1 MYDIFKLLTS
11 SAFGILMMG
20 IGLTYLLVP
29 YDTLKKR
36 MPKLKSPKV
45 IKIAGVILVLLG
57 VMMIIL
63 GIQNV
68 V

>member
-11 SAFGILMMG
+11 SACGILFIG

-29 YDTLKKR
+29 YDTLKKK
-36 MPKLKSPKV
+36 MPKLKAPKA
-45 IKIAGVILVLLG
+45 IKISGVFLVLFGVII
-57 VMMIIL
+57 IIL

-68 V
+68 I

>member
-29 YDTLKKR
+29 YDTLKKK
-36 MPKLKSPKV
+36 MPRLKSPKV
-45 IKIAGVILVLLG
+45 IKTIGVILVLLG
-57 VMMIIL
+57 VMTIIL
-63 GIQNV
+63 GIQNMV
-68 V
+68 

>member
-11 SAFGILMMG
+11 SACGILFIG

-29 YDTLKKR
+29 YDTLKKK
-36 MPKLKSPKV
+36 MPKLKAPKV
-45 IKIAGVILVLLG
+45 IKISGVFLVLFGVII
-57 VMMIIL
+57 IIL

-68 V
+68 I